1 LTRAG
6 LSGILHEQTGGGG
19 PNGGDQRLTLGIRGD
34 HATRA
39 TSDGA
44 QQVGSRESEPDQGF
58 GPLICG
64 GCGKDCLDAQIGG
77 HALPTPLE
85 DEDVDRV
92 VSLLHKAMT
101 LQEIQADRMVLGGG
115 LARNYPQIGERLE
128 RLSGIQTFPS
138 ATPVGLKSAAPFGL
152 MHARGRGT
160 DVSVRSR

>member
-1 LTRAG
+1 MNDAEASALGEWVLQGAPVGTIFYVVMG
-6 LSGILHEQTGGGG
+6 TGIGAMFVADHEVIPLEFGHL
-19 PNGGDQRLTLGIRGD
+19 P
-34 HATRA
+34 
-39 TSDGA
+39 
-44 QQVGSRESEPDQGF
+44 GF

-85 DEDVDRV
+85 DEAVDRV
-92 VSLLHKAMT
+92 VSLLHKAMM
-101 LQEIQADRMVLGGG
+101 LQVIQADRMVLGGG

-138 ATPVGLKSAAPFGL
+138 ATPVGLKSAAPLGL
-152 MHARGRGT
+152 LHARGRGT